1 MLDNMPAIEYNG
13 ARMKNIPYKTLPP
26 NKAAKASGV
35 PRLGRTDL
43 LQGSTQMRLGK
54 ESAAD
59 RKEKMD

>member
-1 MLDNMPAIEYNG
+1 MLGNMPAVEYNG
-13 ARMKNIPYKTLPP
+13 ARMENKNGKLPP

-43 LQGSTQMRLGK
+43 LQGSMQMRLRNK
-54 ESAAD
+54 CSAD